1 MKPRAAYSRL
11 LASFGPQGWW
21 PVTPP
26 GEVRPVYHPGKDVRA
41 AFEICVGAILTQN
54 TAWTN
59 VVKALEAIHKAGA
72 MSLGRL
78 LRAPRRRLE
87 SWIRPSGYFVQKS
100 LKLKAFS
107 RFAAGLGRPLDAW
120 LREEPLAEAR
130 AALLAVWGVGP
141 ETADSMLLYAGG
153 RPVFVV
159 DAYTRRIASRVGW
172 TSASDGYD
180 EVQAFFLRGL
190 PRSARLYNESH
201 ALLVELAK
209 RCCLKRA
216 PLCVSCPLREGC
228 RYARTR

>member
-1 MKPRAAYSRL
+1 
-11 LASFGPQGWW
+11 
-21 PVTPP
+21 
-26 GEVRPVYHPGKDVRA
+26 
-41 AFEICVGAILTQN
+41 VGAILTQN

-59 VVKALEAIHKAGA
+59 VVKALEAIHEAGA

-78 LRAPRRRLE
+78 LRVPQRRLE

-100 LKLKAFS
+100 LKLKAFC

-120 LREEPLAEAR
+120 LRGEPLPRAR
-130 AALLAVWGVGP
+130 AALLSVWGVGP
-141 ETADSMLLYAGG
+141 ETADSMLLYGGG

-172 TSASDGYD
+172 TRAADGYD

-190 PRSARLYNESH
+190 PRSAQLYNECH

-209 RCCLKRA
+209 RCCLKTG
-216 PLCVSCPLREGC
+216 PLCASCPIEEGC
-228 RYARTR
+228 RHARVR